1 MNAPPSNLPLIPDKL
16 FFRIGEV
23 SRIAGV
29 PATVLR
35 FWESQFARIK
45 PQRTEA
51 GQRLY
56 RKKDVELILAI
67 KHLLYNQKYTI
78 QGARN
83 HLKSRSRAKA
93 LKAEPQTLN
102 QIRMELQQIRDL
114 LK

>member
-1 MNAPPSNLPLIPDKL
+1 MNAPPSNLHTLPDKL

-23 SRIAGV
+23 SRITDV

-56 RKKDVELILAI
+56 RKKDVELILTI
-67 KHLLYNQKYTI
+67 KNLLYDQKFTI

-83 HLKSRSRAKA
+83 HLKSRSRAA
-93 LKAEPQTLN
+93 MLKSKPQIL
-102 QIRMELQQIRDL
+102 QDIRMELQQIRDL